1 MFERLLRSGVYSLGA
16 AVCAGAASLLL
27 AGCMSHSELAPS
39 PGSNNVSEMR
49 PDQLMNFSKLYKQN
63 CAACHGEH
71 GENGVSVPLA
81 NPEYLAIVDDNSLRT
96 VIANGE
102 PNTLMPAFAR
112 SAGGLLTDQ
121 QVNVLAAGL
130 RAQWA
135 KPGALSGQNP
145 PPYKA
150 DKTGDPAHGKQVY
163 ATYCAS
169 CHEGNGSH
177 KAKAGSILNPTFLAL
192 MHDQTLRTII
202 IAGRPDL
209 GQPDWRNDVP
219 GHPMTDQEITDLVSW
234 LGSQREATPGQPYP
248 TVP

>member
-1 MFERLLRSGVYSLGA
+1 MFERLLRSGVYALGA
-16 AVCAGAASLLL
+16 LLCAGAV
-27 AGCMSHSELAPS
+27 AGCASHERVPS
-39 PGSNNVSEMR
+39 AMDMGEMR
-49 PDQLMNFSKLYKQN
+49 PDQVVNFSRLYKQN
-63 CAACHGEH
+63 CAACHGED
-71 GENGVSVPLA
+71 GGNGVSVPLA

-121 QVNVLAAGL
+121 QVNVLATGL
-130 RAQWA
+130 RAKWG
-135 KPGALSGQNP
+135 KPGILDGQNP

-150 DKTGDPAHGKQVY
+150 DKQGDPAHGQQAY

-169 CHEGNGSH
+169 CHGANALDPG
-177 KAKAGSILNPTFLAL
+177 KAGSILNPTFLAL

-234 LGSQREATPGQPYP
+234 LSSQRVATPGQPYAAHP
-248 TVP
+248 